1 MTAAA
6 PATAC
11 GARMGLGP
19 FRLGLLVSDGSR
31 MPRANDLLRPLWAF
45 CSRIVA
51 KASSHQIDYLLEENR
66 ILKQALGK
74 RRLVFTDEQRIRLA
88 EKAKALG
95 PAVLKRL
102 ATIVTPDTLLAWHRR
117 LVAAK
122 WTNPPPPRRRVGRP
136 RKPWE
141 VRELV
146 LRIARENS
154 WWGLTSIQG
163 RVAVLR
169 HMIARSTISSILK
182 EHGLTPDTRRPTTW
196 RQFLKQR
203 AATLAATDFFTT
215 EVWTLTGLKTVFTLF
230 AIDVKT
236 RAVEILGSTSNP
248 DERFM
253 AQIARN
259 ITGVAS
265 GFWTGKTMLLMDRD
279 RKFTTAF
286 RAHLEA
292 AGIACLQ
299 TPARAPNA
307 NAFAERFVRSIKSEC
322 LDRLILIGE
331 DSLQRALREYSI
343 YYNRER
349 NHQGIGNQ
357 LIAPRAEDLAGTGAV
372 QRRGRL
378 GGMLNF
384 YRRKA
389 G

>member
-1 MTAAA
+1 
-6 PATAC
+6 
-11 GARMGLGP
+11 
-19 FRLGLLVSDGSR
+19 
-31 MPRANDLLRPLWAF
+31 MPRHKDLLRPFMAL
-45 CSRIVA
+45 CRSIVSEGSRRE
-51 KASSHQIDYLLEENR
+51 IDYLLEENR

-74 RRLVFTDEQRIRLA
+74 RRLLFTDEQRIRLA

-95 PAVLKRL
+95 PAMLQRL

-122 WTNPPPPRRRVGRP
+122 WTNPTPPRCRPGRP

-169 HMIARSTISSILK
+169 HLIARSTIRNILK
-182 EHGLTPDTRRPTTW
+182 EHGLTPDTRRHTPW
-196 RQFLKQR
+196 RQFLKQQ

-215 EVWTLTGLKTVFTLF
+215 EVWTITGLKTVFTLF

-259 ITGVAS
+259 ITGVAE
-265 GFWTGKTMLLMDRD
+265 GFWASKTMLLMDRD
-279 RKFTTAF
+279 RKFSTAF
-286 RAHLEA
+286 KACLGA
-292 AGIACLQ
+292 AGIHCIL
-299 TPARAPNA
+299 TPPRAPNA

-331 DSLQRALREYSI
+331 DSLQRALREYSA

-349 NHQGIGNQ
+349 NHQGLGNE